1 MPRLALVTAWI
12 LAPAALLAQEGAV
25 HVREGTLTL
34 AAYDEAAP
42 DPNPPFSLFVRDQ
55 FPNYPYT
62 IRGTPGNQFRHA
74 EQYRSI
80 ILENEYLSCR
90 VLPDLGGHIHG
101 CTDKITG
108 REVLYANPA
117 VRRGPEDS
125 RQAFI
130 AMGIGSSFPIAH
142 SRTGSSPVDFAWSDR
157 GGIGR
162 VVVETT
168 DRVSGME
175 WRIEYI
181 LRPGSAVL
189 EQRVTLHNASAARRA
204 YHWWANAAVEVDDPH
219 LHFVYPVNWML
230 PHGNGPMTSW
240 PVNAQGIDLSDIA
253 NDQPELGLFG
263 HGSREP
269 WMAVY
274 KPALRIGIAHYADA
288 AEVPGKKFW
297 VWGRQEDDYVKHS
310 LTNPDFNSYVEMQAG
325 LFETQVDFGFLQPR
339 AARTF
344 SHYWIPFHDLGGVS
358 RASRDAVLNL
368 SRAGGGV
375 TLEVDPTRRMPGT
388 HVRLLSGEKVVFESS
403 VDLDPKEIFRKT
415 LDAAP
420 APLTVD
426 ITDAA
431 GTIVMHHVEGQI
443 DAIPYDRHGK
453 NPEPV
458 APLCDGSSEEAVLT
472 CATYNE
478 QHDEFP
484 FAWNTYQS
492 GSAKYPASVPIAVG
506 AGRLAFTLHR
516 FDDAIRLLAP
526 IAANDA
532 EGAYYYGSALAAGG
546 RAADA
551 RSALAIATR
560 DPRWKRAAELQLVL
574 LAGDDA
580 LREIQPLAADPQTVA
595 STGALEV
602 ALLRRAGKAG
612 AAGEHL
618 RFWREQDPANTML
631 RVEGVLLGG
640 EDPALWSHLGADAE
654 RVLDVAEVYFA
665 LGAFDDA
672 LKLLERRYPPVPQNE
687 AEPGALAPQDNPLVA
702 YYRGYCR
709 LKLGQDPAADFKA
722 AGTLSTLYVFPNRA
736 ASLPVLKAAIA
747 GNESDAVAHDLIGD
761 LYFDSLQTGLAI
773 AEWRRTLALKADLP
787 ALHRNLGRALL
798 EVNNDPASA
807 LPVLLEGRRLDPENR
822 DIVDAL
828 SRLRKAM
835 PGAPDPGDTVLSSE
849 AAARVGDRLLVR
861 SVLDADGVIGV
872 FTSGA
877 FAREKQPD
885 AVRRAYI
892 EAQLQQLLAQAH
904 AGKCSD
910 ALGGLERVGD
920 EDKRVPFTIYGF
932 GSLMKAPHFQFYM
945 GVVESICQDEKAA
958 QKRWARI
965 SKANEAADSPEYVFP
980 FLAGLK
986 LRDKDGQQKP
996 SAAVQIVRA
1005 RTDLAFAQGMLQLAT
1020 GQVQEGA
1027 TLLQASA
1034 KSPDQVIR
1042 YLALLALRE
1051 NVTANH

>member
-12 LAPAALLAQEGAV
+12 LASAALLAQEGTV
-25 HVREGTLTL
+25 HVREGRLMLTG
-34 AAYDEAAP
+34 YDEAAP
-42 DPNPPFSLFVRDQ
+42 DPNPPFSLFAHDY

-62 IRGTPGNQFRHA
+62 IRGTPANQFGHP
-74 EQYRSI
+74 EQYRSV

-108 REVLYANPA
+108 REVFYANPA

-189 EQRVTLHNASAARRA
+189 EQRVTLHNASAARRG

-219 LHFVYPVNWML
+219 LHFVYPVKWML
-230 PHGNGPMTSW
+230 PHGSGPMTSW
-240 PVNAQGIDLSDIA
+240 PLNAQGIDLSDIA
-253 NDQPELGLFG
+253 NDQPDLGLFG

-274 KPALRIGIAHYADA
+274 KPALRNGVAHYADA
-288 AEVPGKKFW
+288 AEVRGKKLW
-297 VWGRQEDDYVKHS
+297 LWGTNDYYVKDS

-325 LFETQVDFGFLQPR
+325 LFETQLEFAFLQPR
-339 AARTF
+339 ETKTF

-358 RASRDAVLNL
+358 RATRDAVLNL
-368 SRAGGGV
+368 SRVGAGV
-375 TLEVDPTRRMPGT
+375 TVEVDPTHRMPGT
-388 HVRLLSGEKVVFESS
+388 HVRLLSGEKVLFESS
-403 VDLDPKEIFRKT
+403 VDLDPKEIYKKT

-426 ITDAA
+426 IADAA
-431 GTIVMHHVEGQI
+431 GTVVIHHVEGQI
-443 DAIPYDRHGK
+443 DAIPFDPSAK

-458 APLCDGSSEEAVLT
+458 TPSSDGSSESAVLT
-472 CATYNE
+472 CATSNE
-478 QHDEFP
+478 QGDSFA
-484 FAWNTYQS
+484 FAWNDYQS
-492 GSAKYPASVPIAVG
+492 GAAKFPASVPIAVG
-506 AGRLAFTLHR
+506 AGRVAFILHR

-526 IAANDA
+526 VAANDA
-532 EGAYYYGSALAAGG
+532 EGAYYYGAALAAGG

-551 RSALAIATR
+551 RSALAIAAR
-560 DPRWKRAAELQLVL
+560 DPHWKRAAELHLVL

-580 LREIQPLAADPQTVA
+580 LREIQPLAADPQA
-595 STGALEV
+595 AAATGALEV
-602 ALLRRAGKAG
+602 ALLRRAGKA
-612 AAGEHL
+612 AAAAERL
-618 RFWREQDPANTML
+618 RFWREQDPANNLL
-631 RVEGVLLGG
+631 RVENVLLGG
-640 EDPALWSHLGADAE
+640 EDPALSSHLGADAV
-654 RVLDVAEVYFA
+654 RVLDVVDVYFA

-672 LKLLERRYPPVPQNE
+672 LKLLDRRYPAVPPSE

-709 LKLGQDPAADFKA
+709 MKLGQDPAADFKA
-722 AGTLSTLYVFPNRA
+722 AAALSTLYVFPHRA
-736 ASLPVLKAAIA
+736 SSFPVLKAALA
-747 GNESDAVAHDLIGD
+747 RNESDAVAHDLLGD
-761 LYFDSLQTGLAI
+761 LYFDSLESGPAI
-773 AEWRRTLALKADLP
+773 TEWRKALALKADLP

-798 EVNNDPASA
+798 DVNKDPASA

-822 DIVDAL
+822 DIADAL
-828 SRLRKAM
+828 NRLRTAM
-835 PGAPDPGDTVLSSE
+835 PGAARSGDTALLPE
-849 AAARVGDRLLVR
+849 AAARFGDHLLVR
-861 SVLDADGVIGV
+861 SVLDPDGALGV
-872 FTSGA
+872 LTSGA
-877 FAREKQPD
+877 FSREKQPD

-892 EAQLQQLLAQAH
+892 EAQLQQLLARAH
-904 AGKCSD
+904 AGKCSE
-910 ALGGLERVGD
+910 ALNGLEKLGD
-920 EDKRVPFTIYGF
+920 EDKGVPFTMYGF
-932 GSLMKAPHFQFYM
+932 GSLIKAPHFQFYM
-945 GVVESICQDEKAA
+945 GVVESTCLEDKASR
-958 QKRWARI
+958 KRWAKI
-965 SKANEAADSPEYVFP
+965 SKASEAVDSPDYVFP
-980 FLAGLK
+980 CLASLK
-986 LRDKDGQQKP
+986 LRDKDAQQK
-996 SAAVQIVRA
+996 AAGAIQAVRA
-1005 RTDLAFAQGMLQLAT
+1005 RTDLAFAQGMLQLAA
-1020 GQVQEGA
+1020 GQAEEGA
-1027 TLLQASA
+1027 TLLQKSA
-1034 KSPDQVIR
+1034 KSPDPLIQ

-1051 NVTANH
+1051 SGSAGH